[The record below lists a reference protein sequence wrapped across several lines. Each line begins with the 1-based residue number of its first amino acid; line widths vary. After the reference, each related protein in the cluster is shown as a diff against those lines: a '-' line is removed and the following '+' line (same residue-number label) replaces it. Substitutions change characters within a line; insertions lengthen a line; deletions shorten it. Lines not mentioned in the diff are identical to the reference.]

1 MTTKRL
7 DDKDPAEKVV
17 LTFDFS
23 ADLDVGETLSGAIT
37 VSVSVV
43 RGADPSPAA
52 ILNGAAAFDAT
63 SKMVLQGVQAGLND
77 CEYRIK
83 AVAPTTNPKKVLAL
97 SGVLPVVG

>member
-1 MTTKRL
+1 MIARFE
-7 DDKDPAEKVV
+7 DKDIAEKVV

-23 ADLDVGETLSGAIT
+23 ADLAAGETLSGAI
-37 VSVSVV
+37 VVSVV
-43 RGADPSPAA
+43 LARGSDATPAN

-63 SKMVLQGVQAGLND
+63 SKMVLQGVQAGLSD